1 MTTMLRRD
9 EINPA
14 LAVLLAPLERHVAP
28 PRERERQNIIEVSI
42 NRPGEVWI
50 THATRGRH
58 AVTDA
63 AITVDWAW
71 TLMRTLAHLRGLR
84 FNDALPV
91 LACQLPGGHRLQAM
105 LGANLPSGIALSV
118 RVNRGVRH
126 SIEEFAATP
135 EIYARI
141 IAAVRAGHPILLSGG
156 TSTGKTSL
164 LRALISYIPTSWRII
179 TVEDVCEIDLPD
191 HPNKVHIELARHS
204 AGDNHVNYNVVLD
217 NILRWAPDVV
227 IPGEL
232 APDNAEAA
240 YRLLNTGHGGFIS
253 TVHANSPVDALEAWR
268 RNYAMKTGR
277 AGDDVVRFLA
287 RTLSC
292 VVQLVREPQPDGT
305 DRRRI
310 ATVATRGPDGTLDIP
325 WRDLLA

>member
-1 MTTMLRRD
+1 MKTA
-9 EINPA
+9 EVHPA
-14 LAVLLAPLERHVAP
+14 LQVLLNPLMRHVTP
-28 PRERERQNIIEVSI
+28 TRDRDQIIEVSI
-42 NRPGEVWI
+42 NRPGEVWV
-50 THATRGRH
+50 THAERGRR
-58 AVTDA
+58 AVADGD
-63 AITVDWAW
+63 ITLDWAW
-71 TLMRTLAHLRGLR
+71 TALRALANLRGVK
-84 FNDALPV
+84 FSDALPV
-91 LACQLPGGHRLQAM
+91 IACQLPGGHRLQAM
-105 LGANLPSGIALSV
+105 LGPNIDSGIALSI
-118 RVNRGVRH
+118 RVARGVRH
-126 SIEEFAATP
+126 SITEFDAAP
-135 EIYARI
+135 EIYDHI
-141 IAAVRAGHPILLSGG
+141 IAAVQAGHPILISGG

-164 LRALISYIPTSWRII
+164 LRALISYIPRERRII
-179 TVEDVCEIDLPD
+179 TVEDVNEIDLPD
-191 HPNKVHIELARHS
+191 HPNRVHVELARHA
-204 AGDNHVNYNVVLD
+204 AGDNHVTYSVVLD

-292 VVQLVREPQPDGT
+292 IVQLVREPQADGT

-310 ATVATRGPDGTLDIP
+310 ATVAARGADGTLDIP